1 MTSQTST
8 CRPVCAFPIG
18 QAGLL
23 LAGEAL
29 DDQDPDSENTMDVS
43 EGISRD
49 RPPIDW
55 EYTAT
60 LLLARVQLD
69 QMIGLL
75 RDITRVADPLV
86 QPERACEQLR
96 SVANRLWADDQDRSE
111 RTGETI
117 LDDIHELIF
126 SVEEA
131 LELRRALASDILVG
145 HSFAVDGSIT
155 FTGGPAFP
163 ACPTLGLKDSNG
175 ELDDSPRAIFAA
187 ARHATECAAVLAFRV
202 RENRSA

>member
-8 CRPVCAFPIG
+8 CRLVCAFPIG

-96 SVANRLWADDQDRSE
+96 RPANPS
-111 RTGETI
+111 I
-117 LDDIHELIF
+117 L
-126 SVEEA
+126 
-131 LELRRALASDILVG
+131 RQ
-145 HSFAVDGSIT
+145 
-155 FTGGPAFP
+155 
-163 ACPTLGLKDSNG
+163 
-175 ELDDSPRAIFAA
+175 
-187 ARHATECAAVLAFRV
+187 
-202 RENRSA
+202 